1 MSVKDII
8 DKRRS
13 YRSLDPVQIT
23 KELIIDLAKTAQLA
37 PSCKNSQPWRFIFV
51 NDKNQLKN
59 LFTSIIPGNQW
70 IQRASMIIVVLS
82 QMDYDCIIK
91 ERLYYLFDTGVA
103 TAFLMLRA
111 TELGLV
117 AHPIAGFEEQIVK
130 KILEVP
136 PKMRVI
142 SLLIIGKKSNI
153 LHDDLTELM
162 KMTERNRPG
171 RFPLNKYVYI
181 NKYNHCDFE

>member
-51 NDKNQLKN
+51 YDKNQLKN

-70 IQRASMIIVVLS
+70 IQRA
-82 QMDYDCIIK
+82 
-91 ERLYYLFDTGVA
+91 
-103 TAFLMLRA
+103 
-111 TELGLV
+111 
-117 AHPIAGFEEQIVK
+117 
-130 KILEVP
+130 
-136 PKMRVI
+136 
-142 SLLIIGKKSNI
+142 
-153 LHDDLTELM
+153 
-162 KMTERNRPG
+162 
-171 RFPLNKYVYI
+171 
-181 NKYNHCDFE
+181 